1 MFRLQTSKNNLRL
14 LENELI
20 TSDSLN
26 IYDVY
31 FTFDSEWDGLE
42 KTAVFKTGS
51 CNGTAVMLDEEDHC
65 VVPWEVL
72 DSKNVGSVFKI
83 GVFGVKGKETI
94 LPTIW
99 VDAGV
104 LKRGAYSSDET
115 KPKDPD
121 LYQQLLDSLS
131 KYQDHQNLK
140 NRNAKDAHP
149 VESISGLEEMDSI
162 DVIQLWNR
170 R

>member
-1 MFRLQTSKNNLRL
+1 MFRLQAKENRLEL
-14 LENELI
+14 LENEVV

-31 FTFDSEWDGLE
+31 FSFDETWDSLE
-42 KTAVFKTGS
+42 KSAVFRTGS
-51 CNGTAVMLDEEDHC
+51 GDPIVVYLDDENHC
-65 VVPWEVL
+65 TVPWEVL
-72 DSKNVGSVFKI
+72 IKCHVGEVFRI
-83 GVFGVKGKETI
+83 GVFGVKGKEII
-94 LPTIW
+94 LPTVW